1 MTWTPTA
8 DDDRRFLALA
18 IEQTRKGRTDAIEK
32 AGRLPASVYRESVLY
47 TTSSPCI
54 VRTGT
59 ALLYEILRI
68 VVGENRTFEMAESL
82 VRERGSGWT
91 RPLSPSAGRARGRRR
106 SW

>member
-18 IEQTRKGRTDAIEK
+18 IEQTLKGRTDAIEK
-32 AGRLPASVYRESVLY
+32 DGWLPASVYRESVLY
-47 TTSSPCI
+47 TALSPCI

-68 VVGENRTFEMAESL
+68 VVGENRAFEMAESL
-82 VRERGSGWT
+82 SRERWLGWT
-91 RPLSPSAGRARGRRR
+91 RPRSPSAGRARGRRR
-106 SW
+106 S